1 MLTTLFPRHVW
12 FLVVLIKQV
21 FEFFKDFFKLLSV
34 VVTAG
39 VRSAAATTAT
49 IATTT
54 TLS

>member
-12 FLVVLIKQV
+12 FLF
-21 FEFFKDFFKLLSV
+21 FEFLETALGFCYV

-39 VRSAAATTAT
+39 VGSAAATTAT